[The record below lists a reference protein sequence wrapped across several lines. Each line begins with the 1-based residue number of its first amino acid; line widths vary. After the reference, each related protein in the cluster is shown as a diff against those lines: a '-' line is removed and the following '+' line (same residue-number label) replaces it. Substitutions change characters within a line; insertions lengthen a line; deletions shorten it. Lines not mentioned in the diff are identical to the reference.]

1 MRLTPGVP
9 AILLLVLA
17 ACGSA
22 NKATMVASPYGDGI
36 EHTEPVFFTGKHYN
50 VTFKFSAVRASYDVK
65 VEGEGRALGSEPG
78 DRQIVEQVASS
89 ALSHFACPTKQ
100 RAKIVPGT
108 ASPAAGAWTLRA
120 QCG

>member
-1 MRLTPGVP
+1 MRLTPGVLP
-9 AILLLVLA
+9 FLLMLLA

-22 NKATMVASPYGDGI
+22 NKATIVASPYGDGI

-50 VTFKFSAVRASYDVK
+50 VAFKYSAARASYDVR

-89 ALSHFACPTKQ
+89 ALSHFACPTRQK
-100 RAKIVPGT
+100 AKIVPGT
-108 ASPAAGAWTLRA
+108 ASPVAGAWTLRA
-120 QCG
+120 RCG